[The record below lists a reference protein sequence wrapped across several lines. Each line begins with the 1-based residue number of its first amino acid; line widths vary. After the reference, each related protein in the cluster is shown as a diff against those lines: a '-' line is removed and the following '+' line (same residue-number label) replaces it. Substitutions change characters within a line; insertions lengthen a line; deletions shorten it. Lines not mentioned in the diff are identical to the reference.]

1 MLQAW
6 LVSALLLYL
15 QPTRRDSFAG
25 LQIWKV
31 TCLSDALLLSM
42 SMMHVDDTG
51 LLQLLRCGFA
61 HAHTAQGIS
70 CASPPKPMHGRVL
83 LCLRLRLVACLLL
96 GFPFSTAH
104 TIAWVGKWQYV
115 SKIGQLSVS

>member
-1 MLQAW
+1 LACQCPTVVFAETVL
-6 LVSALLLYL
+6 LVCKSRKA
-15 QPTRRDSFAG
+15 
-25 LQIWKV
+25 
-31 TCLSDALLLSM
+31 TCLSDALLISM

-61 HAHTAQGIS
+61 HAHTAQGVS

-96 GFPFSTAH
+96 GFPFFTAH
-104 TIAWVGKWQYV
+104 TIAWVDKSQYV
-115 SKIGQLSVS
+115 SRIDQLNVS